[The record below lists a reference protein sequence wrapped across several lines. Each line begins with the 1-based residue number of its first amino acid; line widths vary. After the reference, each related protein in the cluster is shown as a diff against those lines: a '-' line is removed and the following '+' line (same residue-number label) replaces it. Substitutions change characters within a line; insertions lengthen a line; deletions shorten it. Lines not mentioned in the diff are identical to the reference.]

1 MFKPIDLP
9 SLVDYLAREMGDRT
23 KVAVD
28 GAPPARPERVA
39 QAMADR
45 LQERG
50 RFAIHIRA
58 KDFLRPASIRYELG
72 REDPDSYYERWV
84 DLAALNREVL
94 SKPGKVLPTLW
105 NADTDRATRAGY
117 VEVPPQGVIVVSGD
131 LLLGAGLEVE
141 MTVHLQMSGLILSRR
156 TPPELAWTLPAYAR
170 YAREVDP
177 ASFADVVVRMN
188 DPDHP
193 ALVVS

>member
-1 MFKPIDLP
+1 MFKPIDLA
-9 SLVDYLAREMGDRT
+9 SLVDYLARELGERT
-23 KVAVD
+23 RIAVD

-39 QAMADR
+39 QALVDQ
-45 LQERG
+45 LQARG
-50 RFAIHIRA
+50 RFAIHIRT

-72 REDPDSYYERWV
+72 REEPDSYYERWV

-105 NADTDRATRAGY
+105 NAETDRATRAGY
-117 VEVPPQGVIVVSGD
+117 VEVPAGGVIVVSGD
-131 LLLGAGLEVE
+131 LLLGAGLDVE

-170 YAREVDP
+170 YAQEVDP
-177 ASFADVVVRMN
+177 VSFAEVVVRM
-188 DPDHP
+188 
-193 ALVVS
+193 S

>member
-1 MFKPIDLP
+1 MFKPIDLA

-23 KVAVD
+23 RVAVD

-39 QAMADR
+39 QALVDR
-45 LQERG
+45 LQSRG
-50 RFAIHIRA
+50 GFAIHIRT

-72 REDPDSYYERWV
+72 REEPDSYYERWV

-117 VEVPPQGVIVVSGD
+117 VEVPPEGVIVVSGD
-131 LLLGAGLEVE
+131 LLLGAGLDVE

-170 YAREVDP
+170 YAQEVDP
-177 ASFADVVVRMN
+177 GSFADVVVRMN